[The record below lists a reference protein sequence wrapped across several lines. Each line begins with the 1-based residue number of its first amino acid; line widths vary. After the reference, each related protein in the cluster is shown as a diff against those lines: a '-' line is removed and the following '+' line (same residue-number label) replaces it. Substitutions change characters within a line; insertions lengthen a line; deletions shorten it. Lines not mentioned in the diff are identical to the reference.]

1 VKEMEVKMATVEMKL
16 LQAAEEL
23 YTLKEYS
30 THPTNEM
37 INKLEVKYKARF
49 DSYETRIFQM

>member
-1 VKEMEVKMATVEMKL
+1 MATMEMKL

-49 DSYETRIFQM
+49 DYYETRIFQM